1 MATYFPRFF
10 KPPGQSFFLFG
21 PRGTGKTTFLRH
33 HFPDAL
39 WIDLLRPEVHR
50 RYLARPERLREL
62 TDARPGQLTV
72 VIDEVQKAPN
82 LLPVVHGL
90 IEERQVGK
98 EEQKLRFVLTGSSAR
113 KLKKTGVN
121 LLAGRALYKTFHPF
135 LFSELPF
142 AYPMEKALRFG
153 MLPLVLQAP
162 EPEQTLDAYVSL
174 YIREEVQYE
183 GLVRHAGHFSRFLE
197 AVSFSHGQLLNLSNV
212 ARDCEVNRKTVE
224 NYVQI
229 LEDVLLA
236 FKLPS
241 FGKLKTAPFNK
252 KAKRKLQAHPKFYF
266 FDTGVFHTLRPKG
279 PLDKP
284 EEIAG
289 AALEGL
295 VAQQLRAWNACNSK
309 PFNLYFWRSRSGLEV
324 DFILYGEKGFYAI
337 EVKNSAKL
345 KPEHLKSLN
354 AFKKDHPQAQTLL
367 LYRGSE
373 RLKIQGHLCLP
384 CETFFAELL
393 PDRPPI

>member
-183 GLVRHAGHFSRFLE
+183 G
-197 AVSFSHGQLLNLSNV
+197 
-212 ARDCEVNRKTVE
+212 
-224 NYVQI
+224 
-229 LEDVLLA
+229 
-236 FKLPS
+236 
-241 FGKLKTAPFNK
+241 
-252 KAKRKLQAHPKFYF
+252 
-266 FDTGVFHTLRPKG
+266 
-279 PLDKP
+279 
-284 EEIAG
+284 
-289 AALEGL
+289 
-295 VAQQLRAWNACNSK
+295 
-309 PFNLYFWRSRSGLEV
+309 
-324 DFILYGEKGFYAI
+324 
-337 EVKNSAKL
+337 
-345 KPEHLKSLN
+345 
-354 AFKKDHPQAQTLL
+354 
-367 LYRGSE
+367 
-373 RLKIQGHLCLP
+373 
-384 CETFFAELL
+384 
-393 PDRPPI
+393 